1 MNLFHCESLSNNEQ
15 AEEYIIMGL
24 RLREGVNLSN
34 YNKLAK
40 TKIPKSI
47 INELINDDLITL
59 DNQILA
65 TTEHGKVLTNYI
77 VRKLL
82 C

>member
-59 DNQILA
+59 DNQILT
-65 TTEHGKVLTNYI
+65 TTEYGKVLTNYVI
-77 VRKLL
+77 RKLL